1 MKRKFSNSRPGLI
14 NFSTINRI
22 FADALKLYLLS
33 YIDPVW
39 QRLAEN
45 YFGETQDNY
54 IQKLEQFYEHLNQL
68 QDNNRSERN
77 GRLLNNIPTLEMTY
91 PSSIYADNIV
101 FKASLKLSSSN
112 KDCCSFQTINFLL
125 KFLRGG
131 NHNNESATTLLLAY
145 LQMMKDHPKYYDGF
159 MNPGSLIRLRFSHI
173 IINI

>member
-1 MKRKFSNSRPGLI
+1 MF
-14 NFSTINRI
+14 NRI

-68 QDNNRSERN
+68 QNNNRSERN

-173 IINI
+173 ILNI